1 MEALIGINEICKTR
15 WAGQWPSS
23 ATAVVQQTQTSRPPS
38 SCEDDLNVSSTDE
51 EDAKPSSQLT
61 SSNIMTIDYQQLQQQ
76 FQQQL
81 SMEQLQIISH
91 LQVATTVFVGGS
103 FY

>member
-1 MEALIGINEICKTR
+1 MEALIGINEICKNR
-15 WAGQWPSS
+15 WAGHWPT
-23 ATAVVQQTQTSRPPS
+23 TAVVQQTQTSRPPS

-51 EDAKPSSQLT
+51 EDGKPSAQLT

-91 LQVATTVFVGGS
+91 LQVG
-103 FY
+103 